1 MPATDATPAASPAQG
16 GHGHLKKVLGPF
28 QLWGIAVG
36 LVISGEYFGW
46 SYGWNTAGTLGFLV
60 ATVLVAT
67 MYTTFIFSFT
77 ELSTAIPHA
86 GGPFAYARR
95 AFGPNGGFVAGFA
108 TLIEFVFAPP
118 AIALAIGAY
127 LNVQFP
133 GINPK
138 WFALGAYVIFIGLNW
153 IGVGIAAA
161 FELFVTVLAIVE
173 LLVFMGVVTPGWT
186 LANFT
191 ANGWAGGSVL
201 NGAAISGIFASIPFA
216 IWFFL
221 AIEGAAMAA
230 EEARDPHRTI
240 PIAYTTGI
248 VTLVVLAFGVMIFA
262 GGVGDWRKLANIN
275 DPLPQAMKAV
285 VGENSGWLHMLV
297 WIGLFGLIAS
307 FHGIIMGY
315 SRQIFALA
323 RAGYLPR
330 YFAGLSPR
338 FDTPH
343 RALLAGGVIGV
354 IAIFSDEW
362 VQFGGQTLT
371 ANIVTM
377 AVLGAIV
384 MYLISMAA
392 LFKLRNSE
400 PNLLRTY
407 RAPFYPVFPA
417 IALGLGVVC
426 LGAMV
431 WFNAMLTLLFI
442 VLMAA
447 AYGYFLLTS
456 GQREAAAPTRCC
468 LRPPA
473 PDRRSRT
480 PKRCCTAPPSP
491 ARSSASKT
499 FGRSWPSRARRVRAT
514 TSPASQ
520 RGSAKSAWPRAT
532 SWPTCRCRRSSTRRW
547 CRTRA
552 TTSPGSSSTA
562 TTRGLRAG
570 GATSR
575 SARSATG
582 CWRRSHAR
590 QRLARSHRASRPRWW
605 PPCPS

>member
-1 MPATDATPAASPAQG
+1 MSSSASTPAA
-16 GHGHLKKVLGPF
+16 GHLAKVLGPI

-95 AFGPNGGFVAGFA
+95 AFGPTGGFIAGFA

-118 AIALAIGAY
+118 AISLAIGAY

-133 GINPK
+133 AVNPK
-138 WFALGAYVIFIGLNW
+138 WFALGAYVVFIALNW
-153 IGVGIAAA
+153 VGVGIAAA
-161 FELFVTVLAIVE
+161 FELFVTVLAIFE
-173 LLVFMGVVTPGWT
+173 LLVFMGVVAPGWS

-191 ANGWAGGSVL
+191 AHGWSGADVFS
-201 NGAAISGIFASIPFA
+201 GAALSGIFASIPFA

-230 EEARDPHRTI
+230 EEARDPQRTI
-240 PIAYTTGI
+240 PIAYTSGI
-248 VTLVVLAFGVMIFA
+248 VTLVVLAFGVMITA
-262 GGVGDWRKLANIN
+262 GGVGDWRQLANIN

-285 VGENSGWLHMLV
+285 VGASSGWLHMLV
-297 WIGLFGLIAS
+297 WIGLFGLVAS

-323 RAGYLPR
+323 RAGYLPA
-330 YFAGLSPR
+330 YLAGLSPR
-338 FDTPH
+338 FNTPH

-354 IAIFSDEW
+354 VAIFSDEW

-377 AVLGAIV
+377 SVLGAIV

-392 LFKLRNSE
+392 LFKLRRSE
-400 PNLLRTY
+400 PDLPRSY

-417 IALGLGVVC
+417 IALTLGVVC

-431 WFNAMLTLLFI
+431 WFNVTLTLLFL
-442 VLMAA
+442 VLMAL
-447 AYGYFLLTS
+447 AYGYFRMT
-456 GQREAAAPTRCC
+456 GAQREAAAPDAM
-468 LRPPA
+468 L
-473 PDRRSRT
+473 
-480 PKRCCTAPPSP
+480 
-491 ARSSASKT
+491 
-499 FGRSWPSRARRVRAT
+499 
-514 TSPASQ
+514 
-520 RGSAKSAWPRAT
+520 
-532 SWPTCRCRRSSTRRW
+532 STR
-547 CRTRA
+547 A
-552 TTSPGSSSTA
+552 
-562 TTRGLRAG
+562 
-570 GATSR
+570 
-575 SARSATG
+575 
-582 CWRRSHAR
+582 
-590 QRLARSHRASRPRWW
+590 
-605 PPCPS
+605 

>member
-1 MPATDATPAASPAQG
+1 MTTG
-16 GHGHLKKVLGPF
+16 LKKVLGPV

-108 TLIEFVFAPP
+108 TLVEFVFAPP

-138 WFALGAYVIFIGLNW
+138 WFALGAYVIFIALNW
-153 IGVGIAAA
+153 VGIGIAAA
-161 FELFVTVLAIVE
+161 FELFVTVLAIFE
-173 LLVFMGVVTPGWT
+173 LLVFMGVVAPGWS
-186 LANFT
+186 LANFV
-191 ANGWAGGSVL
+191 AHGWSGSSDF
-201 NGAAISGIFASIPFA
+201 GSAAIPGIFASIPFA

-240 PIAYTTGI
+240 PLAYTTGI
-248 VTLVVLAFGVMIFA
+248 LTLVVLAFGVMIFA
-262 GGVGDWRKLANIN
+262 GGVGDWRQLANIN

-285 VGENSGWLHMLV
+285 VGEQSGWLHMLV
-297 WIGLFGLIAS
+297 WIGLFGLVAS

-323 RAGYLPR
+323 RAGYLPAT
-330 YFAGLSPR
+330 FAALSPR
-338 FDTPH
+338 FNTPH
-343 RALLAGGVIGV
+343 RALVAGGVIGV
-354 IAIFSDEW
+354 AAIFSDEW

-377 AVLGAIV
+377 SVLGAIV

-392 LFKLRNSE
+392 LFKLRRSE
-400 PNLLRTY
+400 PQLERTY

-417 IALGLGVVC
+417 IALLLGLVC
-426 LGAMV
+426 LSAMI
-431 WFNAMLTLLFI
+431 WFNGKLALLFL
-442 VLMAA
+442 VLMAL
-447 AYGYFLLTS
+447 AYGYFRLTAA
-456 GQREAAAPTRCC
+456 QREAAAPDK
-468 LRPPA
+468 LL
-473 PDRRSRT
+473 
-480 PKRCCTAPPSP
+480 
-491 ARSSASKT
+491 
-499 FGRSWPSRARRVRAT
+499 
-514 TSPASQ
+514 
-520 RGSAKSAWPRAT
+520 
-532 SWPTCRCRRSSTRRW
+532 STM
-547 CRTRA
+547 
-552 TTSPGSSSTA
+552 G
-562 TTRGLRAG
+562 
-570 GATSR
+570 
-575 SARSATG
+575 
-582 CWRRSHAR
+582 
-590 QRLARSHRASRPRWW
+590 
-605 PPCPS
+605 